1 MNQKSFEPRAMIR
14 QSGNRVFGP
23 QVQGPWT
30 LDKVSR
36 SRDRGV
42 FLYLKGNLIY
52 VGETISFLKSRHL
65 REDIIQAGD
74 FDCVKILK
82 ASKNTTRRRYW
93 EAVLVLKLKPSQQS
107 NISKYIGLVKKINNN
122 EFVKTPVEN
131 KEKGFEKVLD
141 NNKLEMKIIA
151 YRHLMEFK
159 KYMEAVN

>member
-1 MNQKSFEPRAMIR
+1 MNQKLVGPRAMIR
-14 QSGNRVFGP
+14 QSVRKAHGS
-23 QVQGPWT
+23 QVQEPWNPH
-30 LDKVSR
+30 KVSR

-42 FLYLKGNLIY
+42 FL
-52 VGETISFLKSRHL
+52 
-65 REDIIQAGD
+65 
-74 FDCVKILK
+74 
-82 ASKNTTRRRYW
+82 
-93 EAVLVLKLKPSQQS
+93 LVLKLKPSQQS

-131 KEKGFEKVLD
+131 KEKSFKKVLD

>member
-1 MNQKSFEPRAMIR
+1 MNQKSSGPRAMIR

-42 FLYLKGNLIY
+42 F
-52 VGETISFLKSRHL
+52 FLKSRHL
-65 REDIIQAGD
+65 REDIIQAGN

-82 ASKNTTRRRYW
+82 APKDTNRRRYW

-131 KEKGFEKVLD
+131 KEKSFKKVLD

>member
-1 MNQKSFEPRAMIR
+1 MIIQKKIEDFPII
-14 QSGNRVFGP
+14 
-23 QVQGPWT
+23 
-30 LDKVSR
+30 
-36 SRDRGV
+36 
-42 FLYLKGNLIY
+42 YLRYFKGNLIY

-65 REDIIQAGD
+65 REDIIQAGN

-82 ASKNTTRRRYW
+82 ASKDTTRRRYW

-131 KEKGFEKVLD
+131 KEKSFEKVLD

>member
-1 MNQKSFEPRAMIR
+1 MNQKSSGPRAMIR
-14 QSGNRVFGP
+14 QSGSRVFGP

-42 FLYLKGNLIY
+42 FL
-52 VGETISFLKSRHL
+52 
-65 REDIIQAGD
+65 REDIIQAGN

-82 ASKNTTRRRYW
+82 ASKDTTRRRYW

-131 KEKGFEKVLD
+131 KEKGFEKVLN

>member
-1 MNQKSFEPRAMIR
+1 MNQKSSGPRAMIR
-14 QSGNRVFGP
+14 QSGSRVFGP

-42 FLYLKGNLIY
+42 FL
-52 VGETISFLKSRHL
+52 
-65 REDIIQAGD
+65 
-74 FDCVKILK
+74 
-82 ASKNTTRRRYW
+82 RYW

-131 KEKGFEKVLD
+131 KEKSFKKVLD

>member
-1 MNQKSFEPRAMIR
+1 MIR

-42 FLYLKGNLIY
+42 FF
-52 VGETISFLKSRHL
+52 GETISFLKSRHL
-65 REDIIQAGD
+65 REDIIQAGN

-82 ASKNTTRRRYW
+82 APKDTNRRRYW

-107 NISKYIGLVKKINNN
+107 NISKYIGLVKKLNNN